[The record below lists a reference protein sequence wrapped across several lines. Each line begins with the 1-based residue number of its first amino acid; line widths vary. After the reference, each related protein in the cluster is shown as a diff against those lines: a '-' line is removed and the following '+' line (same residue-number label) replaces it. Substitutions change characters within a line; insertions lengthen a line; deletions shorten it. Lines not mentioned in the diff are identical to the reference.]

1 MKKTLILGYGNPD
14 RQDDGVAWHVLVSVA
29 QQLERP
35 VPETFEEEFEPGGAT
50 PDFLFVLQLV
60 PELAE
65 TLAAYERV
73 CFVDAHTGN
82 VTEDVHLTNVNAQF
96 QASPFTHHMTTATCL
111 TLAQTIYHQF
121 PEAILVSVKGYQFG
135 FARSLSPETEALA
148 SQATNM
154 ILDWLQNKNCNFPYT
169 GE

>member
-1 MKKTLILGYGNPD
+1 MMKKTLIIGYGNPD

-35 VPETFEEEFEPGGAT
+35 VPETFEDDFEPGGAA

-65 TLAAYERV
+65 TLSSYERV

-82 VTEDVHLTNVNAQF
+82 VPEDIQLINVTAHYQT
-96 QASPFTHHMTTATCL
+96 SPFTHHMTAATCL

-121 PEAILVSVKGYQFG
+121 PEAILVSVRGYQFG
-135 FARSLSPETEALA
+135 FTQSLSLETEALA
-148 SQATNM
+148 VQAAKR
-154 ILDWLQNKNCNFPYT
+154 IREWLQDIK
-169 GE
+169 